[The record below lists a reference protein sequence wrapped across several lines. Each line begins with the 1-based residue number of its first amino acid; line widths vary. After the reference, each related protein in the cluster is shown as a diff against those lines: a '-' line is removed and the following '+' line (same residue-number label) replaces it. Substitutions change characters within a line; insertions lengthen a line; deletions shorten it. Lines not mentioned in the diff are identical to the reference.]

1 MPAPTRSTDPVFIDR
16 PTRVLPFLAWPSDNR
31 TLFTDPARFV
41 ARTRAN
47 PDYGRPG
54 FTRDCGRRFHRG
66 LDIAPAHA
74 EPDGRLHRV
83 VFSDCA
89 RGTEYPSDE
98 PGWIPRDRLYAMAD
112 GVVAERHDTAETSTL
127 GRHLIL
133 FHRWPGST
141 TAAFYA
147 LYAHLDEITV
157 AEGATVTA
165 GQVIGTMGMTSASA
179 DARTWMAIAPHLHL
193 EFFDERGRSFDPE
206 QFLCALLVRHG

>member
-1 MPAPTRSTDPVFIDR
+1 MPAPTRSTEPVFVAL
-16 PTRVLPFLAWPSDNR
+16 PGAVSPFLAWPSDNR
-31 TLFTDPARFV
+31 TLFTDPSRFV

-66 LDIAPAHA
+66 LDIAPARV

-98 PGWIPRDRLYAMAD
+98 PGWIPRDRLYAMTD
-112 GVVAERHDTAETSTL
+112 GVVAERHDDADTSTL

-133 FHRWPGST
+133 RHRWPGT
-141 TAAFYA
+141 NAAFYS
-147 LYAHLDEITV
+147 LYAHLETSVV

-165 GQVIGTMGMTSASA
+165 GQAIGTMGMTSSSA

-193 EFFDERGRSFDPE
+193 ELFDADGRSYDPE
-206 QFLCALLVRHG
+206 RFLRALLIR